1 MPPTELPENAHFD
14 FPRNKTS
21 SRVRIKVPKQKDNR
35 KVKLDTKDMGTAR
48 SAGGFTL
55 GRLIANFVLTKDTP
69 LDPPAE
75 LTVEITSAD
84 VARAAGKNFT
94 LAYWNGS
101 GWVTLK
107 GNIPCAA
114 GDVTVAFAKLGDPP
128 LAIGP

>member
-14 FPRNKTS
+14 FPRDKTS

-35 KVKLDTKDMGTAR
+35 KAKLETKAMGTAH
-48 SAGGFTL
+48 STGNFTM
-55 GRLIANFVLTKDTP
+55 GRLIANFVLSKDTP

-75 LTVEITSAD
+75 LTVEITSSD
-84 VARAAGKNFT
+84 VNRAKGQKFT

-101 GWVTLK
+101 SWVTLK
-107 GNIPCAA
+107 DNIPSAA
-114 GDVTVAFAKLGDPP
+114 GDVTVSFAKLGDPP